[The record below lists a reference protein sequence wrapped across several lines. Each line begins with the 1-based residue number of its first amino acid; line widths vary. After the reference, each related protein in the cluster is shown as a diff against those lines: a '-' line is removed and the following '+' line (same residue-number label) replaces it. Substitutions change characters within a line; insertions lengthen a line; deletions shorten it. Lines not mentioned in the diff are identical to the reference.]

1 MKKAVLIPDSFKG
14 TLSSLQICSIL
25 SGKILQ
31 YYPECQVISIPV
43 ADGGEGSVDCFLTAL
58 GGEKVRETVKN
69 PYLEDME
76 AFYGKLDGGRTGVI
90 EMASCAGLPLV
101 ENRKDPGKT
110 STYGVG
116 QLILAAARSGCEKLV
131 VGLGGSCTNDVGC
144 GAAAAVGIR
153 FYNKKGEAFIPTGGT
168 LKDVERIDA
177 SDLAPELRCVEIVT
191 MCDIDNPM
199 YGPTGAAHIF
209 GPQKGADPQMVEE
222 LDEGVKHLSRV
233 IERDLGIFVADVPG
247 AGAAGAMGAGMIAFF
262 HSRLQRGIETV
273 LDTVRFDEI
282 ISDADMIFTGEGKID
297 TQSLRGKVVIG
308 VGKRAKKQ
316 KVPVT
321 VIVGGAEPD
330 IDAAYDMGVTAIFP
344 INRLP
349 LDFSVSRQYS
359 EQNMTLTADNILRLM
374 RCMEK

>member
-1 MKKAVLIPDSFKG
+1 
-14 TLSSLQICSIL
+14 
-25 SGKILQ
+25 
-31 YYPECQVISIPV
+31 
-43 ADGGEGSVDCFLTAL
+43 
-58 GGEKVRETVKN
+58 
-69 PYLEDME
+69 
-76 AFYGKLDGGRTGVI
+76 
-90 EMASCAGLPLV
+90 
-101 ENRKDPGKT
+101 
-110 STYGVG
+110 
-116 QLILAAARSGCEKLV
+116 
-131 VGLGGSCTNDVGC
+131 
-144 GAAAAVGIR
+144 
-153 FYNKKGEAFIPTGGT
+153 
-168 LKDVERIDA
+168 
-177 SDLAPELRCVEIVT
+177 
-191 MCDIDNPM
+191 
-199 YGPTGAAHIF
+199 
-209 GPQKGADPQMVEE
+209 
-222 LDEGVKHLSRV
+222 
-233 IERDLGIFVADVPG
+233 
-247 AGAAGAMGAGMIAFF
+247 MIAFF
-262 HSRLQRGIETV
+262 HSRLQMGIETV